1 MSKEES
7 NNINEVKP
15 QGQENGNTTEES
27 AQKDAPSDL
36 GETAPTVADSES
48 KSDTNGIVSNAEA
61 KKSRKSVALHR
72 ALVVILR
79 AVVGGVFILS
89 GFVKAID
96 LWGSVYKFSDYLH
109 ALNLEWLMGTVDI
122 AAATV
127 ATVEFVL
134 GVMLFTGCYRRLVP
148 ILLTAMM
155 AIMTPLTLY
164 LALTDAVSDCGCFG
178 DAIVLTNWQTFSKNV
193 LLSLALIYL
202 IYKNGS
208 VKNYYGVRVHWIVGI
223 VSFFY
228 IIQIEISGYA
238 VQPLLDFRPFKIGT
252 KLVSEEPQEEPTF
265 TFIYSKNGQSRE
277 FAIDSLPDDTWEFV
291 ERREHH
297 PAYKVDTLEERP
309 HLTILDKDGEDI
321 TADVIRSQGDQL
333 LLLMPEL
340 DDTEVAYTYTINE
353 LYDYANTHSIAF
365 TALTSEAEPHI
376 LAIWKDLSMA
386 QYKMYSIDDS
396 ILKQIARGNPALVYL
411 SDGVIR
417 WKRAMH
423 SINDV
428 EQFSDP
434 TFDISAHYNND
445 QDSSH
450 LRNITTLY
458 VLILLWLL
466 ALNRSIE
473 LVRWMVKKL
482 RRAVSRG

>member
-1 MSKEES
+1 MSTETNDTEQKASSTENNKPLNETSTADGANTNDATS
-7 NNINEVKP
+7 NTPN
-15 QGQENGNTTEES
+15 
-27 AQKDAPSDL
+27 D
-36 GETAPTVADSES
+36 ADSATSNTPTPNAGKS
-48 KSDTNGIVSNAEA
+48 KFGTLDTI
-61 KKSRKSVALHR
+61 
-72 ALVVILR
+72 LVVALR

-109 ALNLEWLMGTVDI
+109 ALNMEWLMGTVDF
-122 AAATV
+122 AAAVV

-155 AIMTPLTLY
+155 AVMTPLTLY

-178 DAIVLTNWQTFSKNV
+178 DVITLTNWQSFLKNV

-202 IYKNGS
+202 IRKNGS

-223 VSFFY
+223 VSFLY
-228 IIQIEISGYA
+228 IVQIEISGYA
-238 VQPLLDFRPFKIGT
+238 IQPLLDFRPFKIGT
-252 KLVSEEPQEEPTF
+252 RLVSEEPQDEPTF
-265 TFIYSKNGQSRE
+265 TFIYSKGGQTRE
-277 FAIDSLPDDTWEFV
+277 FSIDSLPDDTWEFV
-291 ERREHH
+291 ERREHR
-297 PAYKVDTLEERP
+297 PAYSADSVASERP
-309 HLTILDKDGEDI
+309 YLAILDEDGEDI
-321 TADVIRSQGDQL
+321 TSDVIRTKGDQL

-340 DDTEVAYTYTINE
+340 DDTEIAYTYAINE
-353 LYDYANTHSIAF
+353 LYEYATTHSIAF
-365 TALTSEAEPHI
+365 TALTSEAKPRA

-386 QYKMYSIDDS
+386 QYRMYRIDDS

-423 SINDV
+423 SIDDV

-434 TFDISAHYNND
+434 TFDISARYGND
-445 QDSSH
+445 RNTQH
-450 LRNITTLY
+450 LRNISTLY
-458 VLILLWLL
+458 GLILLWLL
-466 ALNRSIE
+466 VVNRSIS
-473 LVRWMVKKL
+473 LALWVVKRI
-482 RRAVSRG
+482 RRAVGRG